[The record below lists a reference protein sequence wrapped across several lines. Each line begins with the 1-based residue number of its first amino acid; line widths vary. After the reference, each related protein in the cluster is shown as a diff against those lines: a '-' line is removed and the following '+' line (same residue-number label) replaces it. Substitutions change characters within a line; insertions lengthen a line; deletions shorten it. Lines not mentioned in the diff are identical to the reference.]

1 MATNLKI
8 KALKSR
14 YIAQRD
20 SALATLEVYLNN
32 AAGIGEHPQIIEE
45 MDAQVKL
52 LAEAEDCLDVL
63 NKYIE
68 TVPAQTQDQNQDQN

>member
-1 MATNLKI
+1 MENLKI

-20 SALATLEVYLNN
+20 SALATLDVYFNN
-32 AAGIGEHPQIIEE
+32 AAGIGEHPQILDE

-52 LAEAEDCLDVL
+52 LAEADDCLEVL

-68 TVPAQTQDQNQDQN
+68 LSGNQDHAPQ

>member
-1 MATNLKI
+1 MQNLKI

-32 AAGIGEHPQIIEE
+32 AAGIGEHPQILDE

-52 LAEAEDCLDVL
+52 LAEADDCLEVL

-68 TVPAQTQDQNQDQN
+68 LNGNQEQASQ